1 MKRLLGKIIAAA
13 MCITLSVALLTGC
26 GSGNVYGTPGAK
38 YTTIDA
44 IPGVTFA
51 IPSSVAQATAITAIS
66 DDMNFDS
73 NTTYSYKDGSTS
85 YLLFNMGSIV
95 IMAQKGTSFGFDKL
109 SDAEKVNGLN
119 NSAIINTWFTNPG
132 KKFGYIENK
141 SATGVYKMIAS
152 VSAGVTITTE
162 IFGDFTGKL
171 AVVSDGSTEYSL
183 FIGAPGSMYDSL
195 GSSAKDIMDTV
206 AKSLKI
212 TSMSNAS
219 GAGTSYAVNIGNSA
233 ASGSEAESSSAV
245 SSVSN
250 SETLSS
256 EDTSSSDD
264 SSAAQSTSTV
274 AASKAATAATA
285 ASTAKPSEDEV
296 KIIDSASS
304 DTASSK
310 TSSATTEGSSKDS
323 ATTEVSTGVIKPGKK
338 GTSKSLNLNNQKKER
353 LSSQNSYFTDI
364 YSAASVGENS
374 KITVL
379 DESGDPAIVS
389 MQITDHYTG
398 NDAVKLIKDYCNST
412 QARYIYQAAPVGTHW
427 EAVKYSVD
435 FTGSGISNGYVNVR
449 FTGLDGEKLY
459 YKGIGYSKRTYDI
472 NNNVQTDG
480 TLNSGHIAY
489 YPVPNGC
496 TDYMLVCGDG
506 TEETA
511 GSAFNA
517 YYRITE

>member
-26 GSGNVYGTPGAK
+26 GSRNVYGTPGAK

-109 SDAEKVNGLN
+109 SDAEKANGLN
-119 NSAIINTWFTNPG
+119 NSSIVNTWFTNPG
-132 KKFGYIENK
+132 NKFGYIENK

-183 FIGAPGSMYDSL
+183 FVGAPGSMYDSL

-233 ASGSEAESSSAV
+233 ASGSEAESSSA
-245 SSVSN
+245 
-250 SETLSS
+250 
-256 EDTSSSDD
+256 
-264 SSAAQSTSTV
+264 AQSTSTV
-274 AASKAATAATA
+274 AASKATTAATA

-310 TSSATTEGSSKDS
+310 ANSA
-323 ATTEVSTGVIKPGKK
+323 ATEVSTGVIKPGKK
-338 GTSKSLNLNNQKKER
+338 GTTKSLNLNNQKKER

-480 TLNSGHIAY
+480 TLSSGHIAY

-517 YYRITE
+517 YYRITK